1 MRRSGFIDCFSG
13 DPLQGRDATR
23 LPVFP
28 NRWFQSERL
37 EDEITG
43 EVHQLDE
50 FEYDPHKDVV
60 VISKTPGRRS
70 TPRGAATPTWCS
82 FMPNRRRKKF
92 WKRAGIDIGAS
103 KGAWYREI
111 GQGMG
116 AALTRRTR

>member
-50 FEYDPHKDVV
+50 FGYDPHKDVV
-60 VISKTPGRRS
+60 VV
-70 TPRGAATPTWCS
+70 RGAGQALDTA
-82 FMPNRRRKKF
+82 RRGDADVVFVHAKPREEKF
-92 WKRAGIDIGAS
+92 LEAGRDR
-103 KGAWYREI
+103 YRSR
-111 GQGMG
+111 Q
-116 AALTRRTR
+116 RSVVS